1 MTASERI
8 EEILF
13 KADSS
18 GLRQEVIDYSKELRE
33 INPKLERVDSIEVAY
48 SLILQALENE

>member
-1 MTASERI
+1 MTSSERI

-48 SLILQALENE
+48 SLILEALENE

>member
-13 KADSS
+13 EADAQ
-18 GLRQEVIDYSKELRE
+18 GLRQEVIDYSVELRE
-33 INPKLERVDSIEVAY
+33 INPRLEKVDSIEVAY
-48 SLILQALENE
+48 SLILQALDNE

>member
-13 KADSS
+13 EADER
-18 GLRQEVIDYSKELRE
+18 GLRQEVIDYSVELRE
-33 INPKLERVDSIEVAY
+33 INCRLDKVDSIEVAY